1 MKKISELRRELD
13 LSRSQLARAS
23 GVSVRTLEAYE
34 QGLKDIKKAGYLTV
48 RELAHALG
56 VTVETIA
63 GRSATELRAELE
75 RLGYAPSFIA
85 QMSDAEVY
93 RTEEI
98 SEGVDKIVVSLDLK
112 KGNAEKLRRLAAL
125 EDKPMS
131 SIIDEMIEK
140 SEM

>member
-1 MKKISELRRELD
+1 MKKISELRRELG

-75 RLGYAPSFIA
+75 QLGYAPSFIA

-98 SEGVDKIVVSLDLK
+98 SESVDKIVVSLDLK
-112 KGNAEKLRRLAAL
+112 KGNAEKIRRLAAL

-131 SIIDEMIEK
+131 SIIDETIEK